1 MQEPKECALDNCWR
15 VFKCLFFQS
24 KQNCSYPNFC
34 FMKEKKSKITIRE
47 RNESKWVTIASEVK
61 PEVFSSLIDKWQS
74 LIDTVAKIV
83 NVPSGLIMKLNEDTI
98 EVFLKSQT
106 NGNPY
111 HAGEKAE
118 LIYGLYC
125 ETVIG
130 RQEELLV
137 PDSTKDPVWKKNN
150 PDVDINMI
158 SYLGYP
164 INWPDGKVFGTVCL
178 LDNKENHFGENFK
191 KLLYLTKKHI
201 ESDLQLILSKLQLEE
216 LNDNL
221 KQNSS
226 IRSRFLSL
234 ISHDVRGGIGTLN
247 EFLKLIISNFDDYD
261 SEKLKTDLISLN
273 HMTDSSFEVLE
284 NLLSWSKNDLLHL
297 EPEKRKFNIV
307 DIMESLL
314 SFFQLSVEMKNIEVE
329 KEYEDNNIMVFADQN
344 MVRTSL
350 RNIISNAIKYN
361 KKSGKIAIKINR
373 EYDHTVMT
381 IEDTGIGM
389 DSSTLEKLFSYST
402 SDHFKGTPGES
413 SSGIGLFLTRDF
425 LEKNNIQ
432 VDVESE
438 IDKGTRFTLTI

>member
-1 MQEPKECALDNCWR
+1 
-15 VFKCLFFQS
+15 
-24 KQNCSYPNFC
+24 
-34 FMKEKKSKITIRE
+34 MKENKSNITIRE
-47 RNESKWVTIASEVK
+47 RNESKRVTIASEIN

-111 HAGEKAE
+111 HQGEKAE

-130 RQEELLV
+130 TQEELLV
-137 PDSTKDPVWKKNN
+137 PDATKNAVWHKNN

-178 LDNKENHFGENFK
+178 LDNKENHYSGNFK

-201 ESDLQLILSKLQLEE
+201 ESDLQLIMSKLQLEE
-216 LNDNL
+216 LNESL
-221 KQNSS
+221 QENSS

-247 EFLKLIISNFDDYD
+247 EFLKLIIANFDDYKK
-261 SEKLKTDLISLN
+261 EKLKNDLVSLN
-273 HMTDSSFEVLE
+273 QMTDSSFEILE
-284 NLLSWSKNDLLHL
+284 NLLSWSKSDLLQL
-297 EPEKRKFNIV
+297 EPEKRQFNIV
-307 DIMESLL
+307 DVVESLL
-314 SFFQLSVEMKNIEVE
+314 SFFKLSIDMKNIKVE
-329 KEYEDNNIMVFADQN
+329 KKYYGDNIVVFADQN

-361 KKSGKIAIKINR
+361 KNRGKITIRITRK
-373 EYDHTVMT
+373 EDKTVIA

-389 DSSTLEKLFSYST
+389 DGSTIEELFSYSK
-402 SDHFKGTPGES
+402 SHHFKGTSGES
-413 SSGIGLFLTRDF
+413 STGLGLFLTRDF
-425 LEKNNIQ
+425 LEKNNIK

-438 IDKGTRFTLTI
+438 IGKGTKFTLTV